1 LISLVA
7 DLGMGSVSFLIK
19 ETLERTLMQVV
30 GESQTI
36 APDRVIETEITVDA
50 PILYDPPRMAQL
62 VSNLL
67 SNALTYGDPSEP
79 VHVHASTGS
88 DGLT

>member
-1 LISLVA
+1 
-7 DLGMGSVSFLIK
+7 
-19 ETLERTLMQVV
+19 
-30 GESQTI
+30 
-36 APDRVIETEITVDA
+36 
-50 PILYDPPRMAQL
+50 MAQM

-88 DGLT
+88 DGLTIWIANKGTPISEKAMERLFTRFFGARFARASKG